1 MLRGLG
7 IIFVL
12 LASPIPRVAELPPE
26 VQADKYLEQ
35 AKRLMENKDYT
46 AALDTMD
53 AIADLKR
60 KQEFELPKEFYFRYA
75 QMALPA
81 GKVETAMKSVKKYLS
96 TWS

>member
-12 LASPIPRVAELPPE
+12 LASPIPGVAELPPE

-46 AALDTMD
+46 AALDMMD

-60 KQEFELPKEFYFRYA
+60 KQEFELPTRVL
-75 QMALPA
+75 LPVCA
-81 GKVETAMKSVKKYLS
+81 DGIARGQSRDGDEIGEEVFVDIQ
-96 TWS
+96 